1 MFFALIFFKFD
12 LKPGERIDQTTCDI
26 NAKRSGKCGIIK
38 KIANL
43 RTSDDLIL
51 ISQELKQQNLG
62 LHEKRSKGSVNMKI
76 V

>member
-1 MFFALIFFKFD
+1 MFLALIFFKFD
-12 LKPGERIDQTTCDI
+12 LKPVERIDQTICDI
-26 NAKRSGKCGIIK
+26 NAKRSGKCGII